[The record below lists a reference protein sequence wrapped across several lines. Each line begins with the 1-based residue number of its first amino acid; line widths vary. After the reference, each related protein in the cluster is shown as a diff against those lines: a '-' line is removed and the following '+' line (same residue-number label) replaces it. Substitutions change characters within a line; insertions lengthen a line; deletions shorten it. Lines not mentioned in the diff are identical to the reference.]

1 MSSAFEKSMQERS
14 AADYADFLVP
24 HLHDGS
30 LVLDVGC
37 GQGTITIDLAGTA
50 GHVVGVD
57 LSEEKF
63 GDARNYAAD
72 HGIGN
77 VEFRVGSVDALDF
90 PADHFDACL
99 CHSMLETL
107 DHPLDALVE
116 IKRTLKVGGVV
127 GVACVEYG
135 GLVLAGPE
143 EELLRRF
150 YAVRE
155 QVWQLEKLADP
166 YRGRRLRG
174 LLEQAGFER
183 VDATTKSFSYGTP
196 DAVERFGEARA
207 EDCGGSYAS
216 SAQKHGLA
224 TAGDLEAMRRAWLA
238 WSRSPNAYLAFA
250 WGRAVGWKPS

>member
-1 MSSAFEKSMQERS
+1 MSSDFEKSLRERS

-37 GQGTITIDLAGTA
+37 GQGTITIGLAGTA

-77 VEFRVGSVDALDF
+77 AGFRVGSVDALDF

-116 IKRTLKVGGVV
+116 IKRTLKPDGVI

-135 GLVLAGPE
+135 GLVP
-143 EELLRRF
+143 
-150 YAVRE
+150 
-155 QVWQLEKLADP
+155 
-166 YRGRRLRG
+166 
-174 LLEQAGFER
+174 
-183 VDATTKSFSYGTP
+183 FSYGTP

-207 EDCGGSYAS
+207 EDCGGGYAS

-224 TAGDLEAMRRAWLA
+224 TAADLEAMRRAWLA
-238 WSRSPNAYLAFA
+238 WSRSPEAYLAFA
-250 WGRAVGWKPS
+250 WCRAVGWKPSEKCEPGNRLP